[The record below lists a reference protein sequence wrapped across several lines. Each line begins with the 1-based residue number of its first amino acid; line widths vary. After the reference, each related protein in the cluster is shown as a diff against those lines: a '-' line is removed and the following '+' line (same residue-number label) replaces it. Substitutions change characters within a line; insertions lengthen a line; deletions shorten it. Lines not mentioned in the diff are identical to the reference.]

1 MTKLIYCGRV
11 NKNNFQL
18 IFQIDIS
25 IFEPQGIT
33 ELEAEGTFITN
44 DLQNVIKK
52 TFSDKKVQCLMPS
65 IIYLLW
71 L

>member
-1 MTKLIYCGRV
+1 MTM
-11 NKNNFQL
+11 NFQL
-18 IFQIDIS
+18 IFQIEVN

-44 DLQNVIKK
+44 DLQNIIKK
-52 TFSDKKVQCLMPS
+52 IFSDKKVWWLLHS
-65 IIYLLW
+65 IIYLLR